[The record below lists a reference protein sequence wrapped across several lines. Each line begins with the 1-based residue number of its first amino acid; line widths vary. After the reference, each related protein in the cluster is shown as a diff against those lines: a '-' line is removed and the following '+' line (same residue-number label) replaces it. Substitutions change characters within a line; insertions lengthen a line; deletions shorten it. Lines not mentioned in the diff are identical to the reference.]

1 MDRQQECSDSLGIL
15 EESAHDYVPAL
26 GPGTTFDSRMGI
38 NAGVFRSAPGS

>member
-26 GPGTTFDSRMGI
+26 RPSTVFVSRMGI
-38 NAGVFRSAPGS
+38 TASVFRSAPGS